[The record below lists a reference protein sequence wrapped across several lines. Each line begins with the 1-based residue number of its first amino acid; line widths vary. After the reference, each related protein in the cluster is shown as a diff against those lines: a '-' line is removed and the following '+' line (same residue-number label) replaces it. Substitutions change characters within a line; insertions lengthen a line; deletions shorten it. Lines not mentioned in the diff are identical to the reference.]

1 MPTPRKEQNKLPMI
15 NRLLVS
21 TEDAA
26 SLLDLSYFTTSKL
39 IREGVI
45 PSMRIGRVIRVP
57 MQALEEWIE
66 RNTTYGEA
74 MGK

>member
-1 MPTPRKEQNKLPMI
+1 MPMPRKEANPLPVRE
-15 NRLLVS
+15 RLLVS

-45 PSMRIGRVIRVP
+45 PSMKIGKVIRVP
-57 MQALEEWIE
+57 LRALEEWIE
-66 RNTTYGEA
+66 RNATF
-74 MGK
+74 GKRGDD

>member
-1 MPTPRKEQNKLPMI
+1 MGRNPSKEETRIPVMH
-15 NRLLVS
+15 RLLVS

-45 PSMRIGRVIRVP
+45 PSMKIGKIIRVP
-57 MQALEEWIE
+57 LRALEEWIE
-66 RNTTYGEA
+66 RECL
-74 MGK
+74 K

>member
-1 MPTPRKEQNKLPMI
+1 MPTPRKEENKVPMI

-26 SLLDLSYFTTSKL
+26 SLLDLSYYTTSKM

-45 PSMRIGRVIRVP
+45 PSVKIGKVIRVP
-57 MQALEEWIE
+57 LRALEEWIE
-66 RNTTYGEA
+66 RNTTYG
-74 MGK
+74 GD

>member
-1 MPTPRKEQNKLPMI
+1 MPMPRKEENKLPMI

-45 PSMRIGRVIRVP
+45 PSMKIGKIIRVP
-57 MQALEEWIE
+57 LRALEEWIE
-66 RNTTYGEA
+66 RECL
-74 MGK
+74 K

>member
-45 PSMRIGRVIRVP
+45 PSMRIGKVIRVP
-57 MQALEEWIE
+57 MQALEEWID
-66 RNTTYGEA
+66 RNTTYGKEREA
-74 MGK
+74 

>member
-45 PSMRIGRVIRVP
+45 PSMRIGKVIRVP
-57 MQALEEWIE
+57 MRALEEWIE
-66 RNTTYGEA
+66 KNTTA
-74 MGK
+74 

>member
-45 PSMRIGRVIRVP
+45 PSKKIGKVIRVP
-57 MQALEEWIE
+57 MRALEEWIE
-66 RNTTYGEA
+66 KNTTA
-74 MGK
+74 